1 MAQFGSGRSIIAQ
14 NQSAVS
20 DSNGNLIV
28 SPDDSFGASPLGV
41 AARTQALYGIPNANF
56 DILPADPYTAISSG
70 NVLPYWDTV
79 VSGEGTALM
88 QYDTT
93 TQSWA

>member
-14 NQSAVS
+14 NQSAVT

-28 SPDDSFGASPLGV
+28 SPDDSFGASPLGI

-56 DILPADPYTAISSG
+56 DILPADPYSPLSSG
-70 NVLPYWDTV
+70 NPLPYWDFV
-79 VSGEGTALM
+79 SSGEGTA
-88 QYDTT
+88 TR
-93 TQSWA
+93 